1 MASTATCTSPRCSLP
16 PFLPSFRMLSESA
29 CCVLDL
35 AGNEPVIHNE
45 YIVSVNFR
53 AMVDKMC
60 FMAVYGSKT
69 VLEAKVPPATRSA
82 FHKLIVE
89 RHKTEGARDQFAAA
103 WKAYLRASP
112 TQEVDENAEDAALLA
127 MMGAD
132 SDAEGGPAGGG
143 GGADHAEATPP
154 P

>member
-1 MASTATCTSPRCSLP
+1 
-16 PFLPSFRMLSESA
+16 MLSESA
-29 CCVLDL
+29 CSVVDL

-103 WKAYLRASP
+103 WKAYLRANP